1 MKNAPAGGDNLR
13 PGSGSSTT
21 AGGGE
26 RPGTAPGERLA
37 DLAEAE
43 SVLERGAPPAAL
55 PPPPPAPPTQRHRRR
70 PTISCAQLEPAA
82 SDMRGLLGQRCCWW
96 PRLARPA
103 RWHTHERASH
113 SCVTHPTASQVGMSV
128 RPASCPPGPPEVA
141 WPRRGGC
148 IREGQACV
156 RRAQARWH
164 RSAAGG

>member
-55 PPPPPAPPTQRHRRR
+55 PAPPGGAPPPPPPPRAH
-70 PTISCAQLEPAA
+70 PAA
-82 SDMRGLLGQRCCWW
+82 
-96 PRLARPA
+96 PA
-103 RWHTHERASH
+103 APYDILRA
-113 SCVTHPTASQVGMSV
+113 A
-128 RPASCPPGPPEVA
+128 
-141 WPRRGGC
+141 
-148 IREGQACV
+148 
-156 RRAQARWH
+156 
-164 RSAAGG
+164 